1 MSAPLHSC
9 PPDNDDPHNITDEE
23 SGERDSNDPDRV
35 CRRQLQAEADIQFE
49 VIENDEDTPI
59 ELGDERIGN
68 DCTGT
73 VRANR
78 TEKCPLNDKKIMYI
92 RERGSFESYIDKSDN
107 IAAVASWKDNS
118 VDTLLSNEHGVAP
131 LGEAK
136 RYSVTERKKVSIPQ
150 PYRIA
155 QYNRNM
161 GGVDLMDNNI
171 SNYRIGVRGKRW
183 YIPIVLWLFDAVMS
197 LVSWLLVSGSL
208 SRSYFGQSQF
218 PKKCGPGFTSKI
230 WTRS

>member
-1 MSAPLHSC
+1 MTA
-9 PPDNDDPHNITDEE
+9 
-23 SGERDSNDPDRV
+23 
-35 CRRQLQAEADIQFE
+35 
-49 VIENDEDTPI
+49 
-59 ELGDERIGN
+59 
-68 DCTGT
+68 TGT

-78 TEKCPLNDKKIMYI
+78 TEKCPLNDKKMMSI

-107 IAAVASWKDNS
+107 IAAVAWKDNS
-118 VDTLLSNEHGVAP
+118 VVTLLSNEHGVAP

-161 GGVDLMDNNI
+161 GGVDLMDNKI

-183 YIPIVLWLFDAVMS
+183 YIPIVLWLFDVVMS
-197 LVSWLLVSGSL
+197 NTWFLARSQGVTLDSL
-208 SRSYFGQSQF
+208 F